1 MALSRKHYEQ
11 LAKIL
16 GVNNASNELIND
28 ISTFCK
34 IDNRSFK
41 PDFFADRIKE
51 VKSVEINELKNLSN
65 EDITA
70 LSTGYDIDGVAV
82 NITRDPEFFLN
93 K

>member
-1 MALSRKHYEQ
+1 MALSKKHYEQ

-28 ISTFCK
+28 ISTFCE

-41 PDFFADRIKE
+41 PDFFIDRIKE
-51 VKSVEINELKNLSN
+51 VKSVEINAFENLTN

-70 LSTGYDIDGVAV
+70 ISTGYDIDGVAV

>member
-1 MALSRKHYEQ
+1 MKQ

-28 ISTFCK
+28 ISSFCK

-41 PDFFADRIKE
+41 PNTFIDRIKE
-51 VKSVEINELKNLSN
+51 FKSVEINALKNYQMRILRLYQLVM
-65 EDITA
+65 ILTA
-70 LSTGYDIDGVAV
+70 SV

>member
-1 MALSRKHYEQ
+1 MALSKKHYEQ

-28 ISTFCK
+28 ISTFCE

-41 PDFFADRIKE
+41 PDFFIDRIKE
-51 VKSVEINELKNLSN
+51 VKSVEINALKNLSN

>member
-1 MALSRKHYEQ
+1 MSLSKKHYEQ

-28 ISTFCK
+28 ISTFCE

-41 PDFFADRIKE
+41 PDFFIDRIKE
-51 VKSVEINELKNLSN
+51 VKSVEINALKNLSN